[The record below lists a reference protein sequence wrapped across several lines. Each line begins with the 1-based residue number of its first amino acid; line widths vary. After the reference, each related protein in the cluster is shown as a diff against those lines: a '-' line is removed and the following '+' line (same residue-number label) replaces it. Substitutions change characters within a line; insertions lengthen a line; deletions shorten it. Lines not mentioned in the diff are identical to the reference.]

1 VNNTINLGARTNAE
15 TRAFVRAGG
24 ESKGPERMTSAAF
37 YRREAQRCRAAAI
50 AAPDPEAA
58 ARWLRIA
65 KDYDALGDALA
76 AEEMRP
82 SPPPPV
88 QHHAPD

>member
-1 VNNTINLGARTNAE
+1 MNDAINLRACTTAA
-15 TRAFVRAGG
+15 TRAFVQAG
-24 ESKGPERMTSAAF
+24 KQGPVRMTSAAF

-50 AAPDPEAA
+50 AAPDPDAA

-76 AEEMRP
+76 AEEISVSPP
-82 SPPPPV
+82 SPV
-88 QHHAPD
+88 HQHAPD